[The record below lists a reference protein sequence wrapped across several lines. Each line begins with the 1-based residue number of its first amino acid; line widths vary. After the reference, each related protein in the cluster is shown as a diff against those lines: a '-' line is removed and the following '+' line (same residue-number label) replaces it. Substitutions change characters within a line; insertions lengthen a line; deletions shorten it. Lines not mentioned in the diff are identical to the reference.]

1 MGEVFGKKNR
11 PSTPTHRISMNISD
25 LSSYTKSLI
34 TCIFSDMRCADASHS
49 TTADAVF
56 GLDVDLSDDTRFGG
70 WAS

>member
-1 MGEVFGKKNR
+1 MGEVFGKKTTEHTYIEYLRFNL
-11 PSTPTHRISMNISD
+11 PI
-25 LSSYTKSLI
+25 TKSLI

-49 TTADAVF
+49 TGNADAVF